1 MAAHE
6 TLTLKA
12 TGSTP
17 SGPAQNIFAAERAQ
31 AATIDRLRAM
41 SLSEFRFE
49 HTWLKVESKLL
60 PCLEYGEIF
69 IASDK
74 EQEREI
80 KAKHEHTVVYGPAEL
95 KRILALNPGPEDM
108 KAIHAAKA
116 ILGGRVIETK
126 RGRGNG

>member
-1 MAAHE
+1 MAARE

-49 HTWLKVESKLL
+49 KTWLKVESKLL
-60 PCLEYGEIF
+60 PSLEHGEIY
-69 IASDK
+69 IASDNETK
-74 EQEREI
+74 REI
-80 KAKHEHTVVYGPAEL
+80 KAKHKSAVVYLPAEL
-95 KRILALNPGPEDM
+95 KRIIGLDPGPEAM
-108 KAIHAAKA
+108 KQIHAAKA
-116 ILGGRVIETK
+116 ILSGRVIETK
-126 RGRGNG
+126 RREI

>member
-1 MAAHE
+1 MSE
-6 TLTLKA
+6 
-12 TGSTP
+12 
-17 SGPAQNIFAAERAQ
+17 IFTAERAQ

-49 HTWLKVESKLL
+49 HTWLKVESDLL
-60 PCLEYGEIF
+60 PSLEYGEIF

-80 KAKHEHTVVYGPAEL
+80 KAKNPRATVYGPAEL
-95 KRILALNPGPEDM
+95 KRIIALDPDPEAM

-116 ILGGRVIETK
+116 ILGGRVVETK
-126 RGRGNG
+126 RRDG